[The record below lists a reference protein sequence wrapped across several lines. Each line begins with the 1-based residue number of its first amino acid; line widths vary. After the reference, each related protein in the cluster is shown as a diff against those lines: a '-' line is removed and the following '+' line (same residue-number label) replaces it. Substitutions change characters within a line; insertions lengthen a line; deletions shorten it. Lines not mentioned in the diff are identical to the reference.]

1 MYKKIKQNLELKR
14 KGEQNLIKTLVQKLC
29 MIIVFGIMEPDTVKN
44 KVQFNEIK
52 VSRVK
57 NLL

>member
-14 KGEQNLIKTLVQKLC
+14 KGEQNLIKNLVQKLC
-29 MIIVFGIMEPDTVKN
+29 MIIVFGIMEPDIVKN